1 MRRFGG
7 RITLAQRH
15 DPLGDICPKGATR
28 EGRVLSCNRPSK
40 PSAMKRSCQRQTQVF
55 DLPVCRMISLVPTPA
70 ADRRTIWARHTC
82 FWGLLRFAATA
93 FRWRRMAGVTVRD
106 IPVRI
111 QQIHMPRPNRNPPTG
126 FNAKIHF
133 SVARSNQGGDDG
145 DITLRPQRSN
155 LLADR

>member
-1 MRRFGG
+1 MEAFLPAPNAGLRFTG
-7 RITLAQRH
+7 LPH
-15 DPLGDICPKGATR
+15 DLVGA
-28 EGRVLSCNRPSK
+28 
-40 PSAMKRSCQRQTQVF
+40 
-55 DLPVCRMISLVPTPA
+55 DPA

-111 QQIHMPRPNRNPPTG
+111 QQIHMLRPNSNPLPEFKCQNSPTS
-126 FNAKIHF
+126 AD
-133 SVARSNQGGDDG
+133 RSNQGGDDG
-145 DITLRPQRSN
+145 DITLRPQPAN